1 MRQTRGKNKER
12 LVTYGVT
19 KIVTTMASD
28 GSNNTVTLRAGI
40 TAATTSMIRVVGL
53 LKDQVSDEK
62 KNARARM
69 RSELS
74 CTRGSAAD
82 CRTSSTIISAKT
94 LLTLQMPVR
103 SALLTNGQ
111 IIGISNGR

>member
-1 MRQTRGKNKER
+1 
-12 LVTYGVT
+12 
-19 KIVTTMASD
+19 MASD

-62 KNARARM
+62 NARARM

-94 LLTLQMPVR
+94 LLTVQMPVR